1 MGRMRG
7 MWEGSARARVRLD
20 VVTAPDE
27 ERLLGHLTEE
37 SYAEVRMHGQVAR
50 RTVHHHGM
58 SYDFEARGHHHAV
71 DVSEVILCPRGDT
84 LHTHHAS
91 WLPVEPAPHTRP
103 AAGEPPP
110 WREACSAG
118 AEQGDGPPV
127 SD

>member
-71 DVSEVILCPRGDT
+71 DVQRSDLVSEGR
-84 LHTHHAS
+84 HATYAS
-91 WLPVEPAPHTRP
+91 RLLAAGRARSPHTSGGR
-103 AAGEPPP
+103 
-110 WREACSAG
+110 
-118 AEQGDGPPV
+118 
-127 SD
+127 